1 MQRMVL
7 GEQIQLQWSSSIAF
21 RWRVYKQA
29 PFQECNEEKYNKFM
43 GYLREVDL
51 TEIVEMEDNTNLQGE
66 LACAGGVC
74 EI

>member
-1 MQRMVL
+1 MAEPLYTVEEMQTD
-7 GEQIQLQWSSSIAF
+7 GW
-21 RWRVYKQA
+21 KA
-29 PFQECNEEKYNKFM
+29 PFQECDDVKYNKFM
-43 GYLREVDL
+43 GYLREIDL